1 MPSLQMSAMSATS
14 AMSAMTAMNDE
25 TLEPCLSSDEALAL
39 LGAGLPSGGTSLEGL
54 VHRLGYWPLFL
65 QIVNR
70 QLRETMRGSALDLAE
85 AVQEMTS
92 ALDAVDLVEVDA
104 RDPEAVHVAA
114 VRLLVVI
121 LRTLPDRDRDRWL
134 DLAVFPASQA
144 IPLAT
149 VRSFWGLG
157 RAEARQLCR
166 RLGDLGLLVFDGWAT
181 TVRLHPLVSCFLA
194 RRRQAE
200 LPALRAR
207 LQEIQR
213 SGS

>member
-1 MPSLQMSAMSATS
+1 
-14 AMSAMTAMNDE
+14 MTAMNDE
-25 TLEPCLSSDEALAL
+25 SFDPCLTPDEAVAL
-39 LGAGLPSGGTSLEGL
+39 LGEGLPSGGASLEAL
-54 VHRLGYWPLFL
+54 AHRLGYWPLFL

-85 AVQEMTS
+85 AVQEMTK

-104 RDPEAVHVAA
+104 REPETVHVAA

-121 LRTLPDRDRDRWL
+121 LRSLPDRDRDRWL

-149 VRSFWGLG
+149 VRSLWGLD

-166 RLGDLGLLVFDGWAT
+166 RLSDLGLLDFDGWAA

-194 RRRQAE
+194 RRRHAE
-200 LPALRAR
+200 LPALRSR

-213 SGS
+213 AGS